1 MQQLTLTTFTTLT
14 TTTTNMKQLHELQE
28 IISDAVKE
36 LNFPEYPAQ
45 LYEPLTYILSL
56 GGKRMRPALLLMAC
70 DLFGGDVDAAIKP
83 ALAIEVFHN
92 FTLMHDDI
100 MDNAPLRRGHTTV
113 HERWNKNAAILSGDV
128 MLVEGYKLMMQVE
141 DRLLRPILDIFNTT
155 AVGVCEGQQLD
166 MEFEELNHVNIDEYL
181 NMIRLKTAVVL
192 GGALKIGALI
202 GGAEAKD
209 AELLS
214 HFGEN
219 VGLAFQL
226 QDDILDVYGDPEKF
240 GKQVGGDIISNKKT
254 YLQIKALE
262 LANTAQVAQLD
273 RWTALKKFDAAEKV
287 EAVTAIYNAL
297 NIRQYAEDVMQKYA
311 DKAFDSLD
319 AINLPEEHKQYLRNF
334 ADGLLVRE
342 N

>member
-1 MQQLTLTTFTTLT
+1 
-14 TTTTNMKQLHELQE
+14 MKKLEDLQA
-28 IISDAVKE
+28 IISDAIDK
-36 LNFPEYPAQ
+36 LNFPEYPAA
-45 LYEPLTYILSL
+45 LYEPISYILSL

-70 DLFGGDVDAAIKP
+70 DLFGGDVDAAIPP

-155 AVGVCEGQQLD
+155 ATGVCEGQHLD
-166 MEFEELNHVNIDEYL
+166 MEFEEVTDVKIDEYL
-181 NMIRLKTAVVL
+181 EMIRLKTAVVL

-202 GGAEAKD
+202 GGADLRD
-209 AELLS
+209 ANLLS
-214 HFGEN
+214 SFGEHL
-219 VGLAFQL
+219 GLAFQL

-254 YLQIKALE
+254 YLLIKAKE
-262 LANTAQVAQLD
+262 LANNQQTIELNHWIDLKEFDTAN
-273 RWTALKKFDAAEKV
+273 KV
-287 EAVTAIYNAL
+287 EAVTAIYNSL
-297 NIRQYAEDVMQKYA
+297 DIRKYAEEAMQTYA
-311 DKAFDSLD
+311 DKAFDALD
-319 AINLPEEHKQYLRNF
+319 AINLPEEHKQYLRDF

>member
-1 MQQLTLTTFTTLT
+1 
-14 TTTTNMKQLHELQE
+14 MKKLEDLQV
-28 IISDAVKE
+28 IISKAVDE
-36 LNFPEYPAQ
+36 LHFPAYPAQ
-45 LYEPLTYILSL
+45 LYEPISYILSL

-70 DLFGGDVDAAIKP
+70 DLFGGDVDAAIPP

-155 AVGVCEGQQLD
+155 ATGVCEGQQLD
-166 MEFEELNHVNIDEYL
+166 MEFEELSDVQINEYL
-181 NMIRLKTAVVL
+181 EMIRLKTAVVL

-202 GGAEAKD
+202 GGAEKKD
-209 AELLS
+209 ADLLS
-214 HFGEN
+214 SFGEHL
-219 VGLAFQL
+219 GLAFQL

-254 YLQIKALE
+254 YLLIRAKE
-262 LANTAQVAQLD
+262 LATGKQANELKH
-273 RWTALKKFDAAEKV
+273 WTDLKIFDSAEKI
-287 EAVTAIYNAL
+287 EAVTAIYNSL
-297 NIRQYAEDVMQKYA
+297 DVRKYAEEAMQVYA
-311 DKAFDSLD
+311 DKAFDALD
-319 AINLPEEHKQYLRNF
+319 AINLPEEHKQYLRDF